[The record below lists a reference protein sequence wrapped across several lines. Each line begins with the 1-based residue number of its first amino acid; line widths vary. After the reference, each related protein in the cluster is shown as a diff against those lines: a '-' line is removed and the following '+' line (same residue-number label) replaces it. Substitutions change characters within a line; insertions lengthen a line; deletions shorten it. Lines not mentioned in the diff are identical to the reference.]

1 MANNNKHTGPNVPA
15 LRFPEFSEEWEKFRV
30 SDFIEFFS
38 TNSLSWDQ
46 LEYRGAGL
54 LNLHY
59 GMIHNGLPVQVD
71 ASKNALPSIK
81 EDYYPKKYTLCKEGD
96 IAFADAS
103 EDTNDVGKAIE
114 FNNCAGK
121 SIVCGLHTI
130 HGRDR
135 LGLTSIGFKG
145 YLFSSKVYHDQI
157 KSIAQGTKVFSI
169 KASNF
174 DEVILGLPKK
184 EEQKKISSLLMTI
197 DDRILTQS
205 KIIEELK
212 TLRGALNESLYC
224 CCESYQELSFNDVG
238 VSYSG
243 LSGKSGNDFGS
254 GYPFI
259 PYTNIFT
266 NNIIDE
272 GKLEY
277 VQIRED
283 ESQNSV
289 CFGDL
294 LMTLSSETPE
304 EVGIGAVYLGHESP
318 LYLNSFAF
326 GIHITRT
333 DLVYP
338 PYLSW
343 LVSTKSFR
351 KFILPYAQGS
361 TRYNLQKT
369 DFMKAKYRFPTLGRQ
384 KAISVLLS
392 GYSSKIENE
401 ERVLNKYTALKQ
413 GLIEQLFI

>member
-1 MANNNKHTGPNVPA
+1 M
-15 LRFPEFSEEWEKFRV
+15 RFPEFSGEWERKALSEFVDRV
-30 SDFIEFFS
+30 TRRNKGLKSTRPLTISAQFGLVDQTEFFKKSVAGADLSNYYLLSKGEFAYNKSYSDGYPLGAIKRLDRYDSGVLSSLYICFVPKPYMSSDYLVQYFES
-38 TNSLSWDQ
+38 TKWNQVVKDISG
-46 LEYRGAGL
+46 EGARNHGL
-54 LNLHY
+54 LNVPVTGFFETQHY
-59 GMIHNGLPVQVD
+59 I
-71 ASKNALPSIK
+71 
-81 EDYYPKKYTLCKEGD
+81 PKRDEQEKLGAFLTLIEKR
-96 IAFADAS
+96 IA
-103 EDTNDVGKAIE
+103 
-114 FNNCAGK
+114 
-121 SIVCGLHTI
+121 
-130 HGRDR
+130 
-135 LGLTSIGFKG
+135 
-145 YLFSSKVYHDQI
+145 
-157 KSIAQGTKVFSI
+157 
-169 KASNF
+169 
-174 DEVILGLPKK
+174 
-184 EEQKKISSLLMTI
+184 
-197 DDRILTQS
+197 TQS

-254 GYPFI
+254 GCPFI

-272 GKLEY
+272 GQLEY
-277 VQIRED
+277 VQVRED

-304 EVGIGAVYLGHESP
+304 EVGIGAVYLGHKSP

-369 DFMKAKYRFPTLGRQ
+369 DFMKAKYRFPALRRQ
-384 KAISVLLS
+384 KAISELLS

>member
-15 LRFPEFSEEWEKFRV
+15 LRFPEFSGEWTKIKLRDLGSFFSGGTPSSSRKDYYGGEIPFIRSGELHSDSTALSITKEAYDSCSAKMVNKGDLLLALYGATSGDISISRICGAINQAILCIRPQYMDAYFIKSLWEKHKKHILETYLQGGQGNLSSEIIKNISFFFPN
-30 SDFIEFFS
+30 SDE
-38 TNSLSWDQ
+38 
-46 LEYRGAGL
+46 
-54 LNLHY
+54 
-59 GMIHNGLPVQVD
+59 QV
-71 ASKNALPSIK
+71 
-81 EDYYPKKYTLCKEGD
+81 
-96 IAFADAS
+96 
-103 EDTNDVGKAIE
+103 
-114 FNNCAGK
+114 
-121 SIVCGLHTI
+121 
-130 HGRDR
+130 
-135 LGLTSIGFKG
+135 
-145 YLFSSKVYHDQI
+145 
-157 KSIAQGTKVFSI
+157 
-169 KASNF
+169 
-174 DEVILGLPKK
+174 
-184 EEQKKISSLLMTI
+184 KISRLIHII
-197 DDRILTQS
+197 DDRIETQS

-224 CCESYQELSFNDVG
+224 CCESYQELSLNDVG

-254 GYPFI
+254 GYLFI

-272 GKLEY
+272 GQLEY
-277 VQIRED
+277 VQVRED

>member
-15 LRFPEFSEEWEKFRV
+15 LRFPEFSGEWEQHSLSDYLRFKNGLNPDAKRFGKGIKFISVMDILNNASISYDCVRASV
-30 SDFIEFFS
+30 AATEQEISDFEVEYGDVLFQRS
-38 TNSLSWDQ
+38 SET
-46 LEYRGAGL
+46 LEDIGRSNIYVDSRHCVFGGFVIRGKKVGEYEPYFMKYRLDSPYARKSIIVKGAGAQHF
-54 LNLHY
+54 NI
-59 GMIHNGLPVQVD
+59 GQDGL
-71 ASKNALPSIK
+71 
-81 EDYYPKKYTLCKEGD
+81 
-96 IAFADAS
+96 
-103 EDTNDVGKAIE
+103 
-114 FNNCAGK
+114 
-121 SIVCGLHTI
+121 
-130 HGRDR
+130 
-135 LGLTSIGFKG
+135 
-145 YLFSSKVYHDQI
+145 SKVEL
-157 KSIAQGTKVFSI
+157 F
-169 KASNF
+169 F
-174 DEVILGLPKK
+174 PKY
-184 EEQKKISSLLMTI
+184 EEQVKIGDLLRII
-197 DDRILTQS
+197 DDRINTQS

-272 GKLEY
+272 GQLEY
-277 VQIRED
+277 VQVRED

-369 DFMKAKYRFPTLGRQ
+369 DFMKAKYRFPTLRRQ
-384 KAISVLLS
+384 KAISELLS

>member
-15 LRFPEFSEEWEKFRV
+15 LRFPEFSGEWTKIKLGDLGNFFSGGTPSSSRKDFYGGEIPFIRSGELHSDSTALSITKEAYDSCSAKMVNKGDLLLALYGATSGDISISRISGAINQAILCIRPQYMDAYFIKSLWEKHKKHILETYLQGGQGNLSSEIIKNISFFFPN
-30 SDFIEFFS
+30 SDE
-38 TNSLSWDQ
+38 
-46 LEYRGAGL
+46 
-54 LNLHY
+54 
-59 GMIHNGLPVQVD
+59 QV
-71 ASKNALPSIK
+71 
-81 EDYYPKKYTLCKEGD
+81 
-96 IAFADAS
+96 
-103 EDTNDVGKAIE
+103 
-114 FNNCAGK
+114 
-121 SIVCGLHTI
+121 
-130 HGRDR
+130 
-135 LGLTSIGFKG
+135 
-145 YLFSSKVYHDQI
+145 
-157 KSIAQGTKVFSI
+157 
-169 KASNF
+169 
-174 DEVILGLPKK
+174 
-184 EEQKKISSLLMTI
+184 KISRLIHII
-197 DDRILTQS
+197 DDRIETQS

-224 CCESYQELSFNDVG
+224 CCESYQELSLNDVG

-272 GKLEY
+272 GQLEY
-277 VQIRED
+277 VQVSEE

-304 EVGIGAVYLGHESP
+304 EVGIGAVYLGHKSP

>member
-1 MANNNKHTGPNVPA
+1 MPVSVPNGDEQRKIA
-15 LRFPEFSEEWEKFRV
+15 KF
-30 SDFIEFFS
+30 
-38 TNSLSWDQ
+38 L
-46 LEYRGAGL
+46 
-54 LNLHY
+54 
-59 GMIHNGLPVQVD
+59 D
-71 ASKNALPSIK
+71 AIN
-81 EDYYPKKYTLCKEGD
+81 ER
-96 IAFADAS
+96 IA
-103 EDTNDVGKAIE
+103 
-114 FNNCAGK
+114 
-121 SIVCGLHTI
+121 
-130 HGRDR
+130 
-135 LGLTSIGFKG
+135 
-145 YLFSSKVYHDQI
+145 
-157 KSIAQGTKVFSI
+157 
-169 KASNF
+169 
-174 DEVILGLPKK
+174 
-184 EEQKKISSLLMTI
+184 
-197 DDRILTQS
+197 TQS

-224 CCESYQELSFNDVG
+224 CCESYQELSFNDFG

-272 GKLEY
+272 GQLEY
-277 VQIRED
+277 VQVRED

-369 DFMKAKYRFPTLGRQ
+369 DFMKAKYRFPTPGRQ

>member
-1 MANNNKHTGPNVPA
+1 M
-15 LRFPEFSEEWEKFRV
+15 
-30 SDFIEFFS
+30 
-38 TNSLSWDQ
+38 
-46 LEYRGAGL
+46 
-54 LNLHY
+54 
-59 GMIHNGLPVQVD
+59 
-71 ASKNALPSIK
+71 
-81 EDYYPKKYTLCKEGD
+81 
-96 IAFADAS
+96 
-103 EDTNDVGKAIE
+103 
-114 FNNCAGK
+114 
-121 SIVCGLHTI
+121 
-130 HGRDR
+130 
-135 LGLTSIGFKG
+135 
-145 YLFSSKVYHDQI
+145 
-157 KSIAQGTKVFSI
+157 
-169 KASNF
+169 
-174 DEVILGLPKK
+174 
-184 EEQKKISSLLMTI
+184 
-197 DDRILTQS
+197 
-205 KIIEELK
+205 
-212 TLRGALNESLYC
+212 GALNESLYC

-272 GKLEY
+272 GQLDY
-277 VQIRED
+277 VQVRED

-369 DFMKAKYRFPTLGRQ
+369 DFMKAKYRFPTLRRQ

>member
-15 LRFPEFSEEWEKFRV
+15 LRFPEFSGEWEQCKLRSIGYAYNGLSGKSG
-30 SDFIEFFS
+30 SDFGVGAPFITYKSVFDNSKIDIRRTGLVTITEQERLKHSQNIVRKGDAFFTISSETPEEVGMSSVLLDDIDDCYLNSFCFGYRPTSHSVTSDYLRYYLRSPKLRKKIMILAQGS
-38 TNSLSWDQ
+38 TRFNISKD
-46 LEYRGAGL
+46 EV
-54 LNLHY
+54 LNLT
-59 GMIHNGLPVQVD
+59 V
-71 ASKNALPSIK
+71 SLPSLDEQNKIAR
-81 EDYYPKKYTLCKEGD
+81 TLD
-96 IAFADAS
+96 L
-103 EDTNDVGKAIE
+103 IE
-114 FNNCAGK
+114 ER
-121 SIVCGLHTI
+121 IET
-130 HGRDR
+130 
-135 LGLTSIGFKG
+135 
-145 YLFSSKVYHDQI
+145 QI
-157 KSIAQGTKVFSI
+157 
-169 KASNF
+169 
-174 DEVILGLPKK
+174 
-184 EEQKKISSLLMTI
+184 
-197 DDRILTQS
+197 

-212 TLRGALNESLYC
+212 NLRGALNESLYC

-272 GKLEY
+272 GQLEY
-277 VQIRED
+277 VQVREE
-283 ESQNSV
+283 ESQNIV

-304 EVGIGAVYLGHESP
+304 EVGIGAVYLGHKSP

-343 LVSTKSFR
+343 IVSTKSFR

-401 ERVLNKYTALKQ
+401 ERVLNT
-413 GLIEQLFI
+413 

>member
-1 MANNNKHTGPNVPA
+1 MLKLKGGYAFK
-15 LRFPEFSEEWEKFRV
+15 SEKFQDSGVPVVRISNLPQNSYSVDLSDCVYYECGNYQNYTVKNGDLLIAMSGATTGKTALYRYDYPAYLNQRV
-30 SDFIEFFS
+30 GLFAPKELVHNQFLYPIVESKTFIS
-38 TNSLSWDQ
+38 Q
-46 LEYRGAGL
+46 LGSKLVAGAQP
-54 LNLHY
+54 N
-59 GMIHNGLPVQVD
+59 ISSQDIETIAVGLP
-71 ASKNALPSIK
+71 S
-81 EDYYPKKYTLCKEGD
+81 
-96 IAFADAS
+96 
-103 EDTNDVGKAIE
+103 
-114 FNNCAGK
+114 
-121 SIVCGLHTI
+121 
-130 HGRDR
+130 
-135 LGLTSIGFKG
+135 
-145 YLFSSKVYHDQI
+145 
-157 KSIAQGTKVFSI
+157 
-169 KASNF
+169 
-174 DEVILGLPKK
+174 K
-184 EEQKKISSLLMTI
+184 EEQIKIAHLFELLNQKI
-197 DDRILTQS
+197 ETQS

-272 GKLEY
+272 GQLEY
-277 VQIRED
+277 VQVRED

>member
-1 MANNNKHTGPNVPA
+1 MDILNNASISYDCVRASVAAT
-15 LRFPEFSEEWEKFRV
+15 EQEI
-30 SDFIEFFS
+30 SDFEVEYGDVLFQRS
-38 TNSLSWDQ
+38 SET
-46 LEYRGAGL
+46 LEDIGRSNIYVDSRHCVFGGFVIRGKKIGEYEPYFMKYMLDSPYARKSIIVKGAGAQHF
-54 LNLHY
+54 NI
-59 GMIHNGLPVQVD
+59 GQDGL
-71 ASKNALPSIK
+71 
-81 EDYYPKKYTLCKEGD
+81 
-96 IAFADAS
+96 
-103 EDTNDVGKAIE
+103 
-114 FNNCAGK
+114 
-121 SIVCGLHTI
+121 
-130 HGRDR
+130 
-135 LGLTSIGFKG
+135 
-145 YLFSSKVYHDQI
+145 SKVEL
-157 KSIAQGTKVFSI
+157 F
-169 KASNF
+169 F
-174 DEVILGLPKK
+174 PKY
-184 EEQKKISSLLMTI
+184 EEQVKIGDLLRII
-197 DDRILTQS
+197 DDRINTQS

-272 GKLEY
+272 GQLEY
-277 VQIRED
+277 VQVRED

-369 DFMKAKYRFPTLGRQ
+369 DFLKAKYRFPPLGRQ